1 MKFILKE
8 DWKYET
14 QFLGKKIEKII
25 YPKGHVL
32 EPDGSGFY
40 EVVGPYDDINKLDE
54 SQMRNYH
61 FLEELVEAVENTDY
75 EILIEEVPEDDDNL
89 VKNWRIQLDVKTTR
103 KQLNEFEKR
112 FRESVK
118 DII

>member
-8 DWKYET
+8 DWTYQT
-14 QFLGKKIEKII
+14 NFLGKDISKTI
-25 YPKGHVL
+25 YQKDHIF

-40 EVVGPYDDINKLDE
+40 EVVGPYGDINKLDE

-103 KQLNEFEKR
+103 KKLKEFERIFK
-112 FRESVK
+112 EAISNL
-118 DII
+118 